1 MLICSSHEENRTVP
15 NSSQER
21 FGRCREESFEAIAG
35 EMYGERSKLQ
45 TLFNFKSPVKSLKLE
60 NPIANDKSIG
70 GSKTLELIR
79 CGIFGGAFFWNG
91 ELELVAIMFIEERS
105 CGLKPVDQLS

>member
-1 MLICSSHEENRTVP
+1 
-15 NSSQER
+15 
-21 FGRCREESFEAIAG
+21 
-35 EMYGERSKLQ
+35 MYGDRSKLQ

-60 NPIANDKSIG
+60 NPIANDESIG

-79 CGIFGGAFFWNG
+79 CGIFGGVFFWNG

-105 CGLKPVDQLS
+105 CGLKPVDQPS